1 VEKFFDEVAQ
11 GKFFVV
17 GKVAQ
22 GNTDMGIRDSSVKKM
37 VKQVGTTTSYV
48 NTMIS

>member
-22 GNTDMGIRDSSVKKM
+22 GNTVMDIRDSSRRRMKRP
-37 VKQVGTTTSYV
+37 GGIILSCA
-48 NTMIS
+48 NMIL

>member
-22 GNTDMGIRDSSVKKM
+22 GNTATGIKASTARKTRRLI
-37 VKQVGTTTSYV
+37 GTILNCV
-48 NTMIS
+48 NMMQS

>member
-22 GNTDMGIRDSSVKKM
+22 GNTDMGIRVSMRRKM
-37 VKQVGTTTSYV
+37 KRLGGIILS
-48 NTMIS
+48 